1 MFYDSD
7 KYDPFYA
14 FNHAINN
21 MIDEA
26 FPEHEVKSFISR
38 AVGAVSDCENDRT
51 PDAETENDAV
61 SAEEET
67 TVSLKKSKAYRI
79 SEMLT
84 QHFKVFSD
92 EMNKVFIYN
101 QETGAYRPYTLKKFR
116 SFLAKTFYAIGR
128 GLSDRLCK
136 EIFAAL
142 QSFPGVP
149 IPEDDAR
156 FWNGDET
163 RLCCENGVIDLS
175 GEQPRILPHSPD
187 YRFDYCI
194 KAEYLDDEEL
204 VHPAW
209 DAYVA
214 SSLEGNPEKELLLK
228 QMIGYILSDLS
239 RAKKLL
245 VFLGKVDCGKSV
257 IENFIRSL
265 LPRSSVMSLELNDLD
280 SEFKRVALIGK
291 KVCICHD
298 MKNRRIR
305 SSSEIKSIT
314 GGDFVQVAYK
324 GQDVFDVLIRSKLL
338 VSANDFPDLGEDDP
352 EKSFVSRLAVLLFNV
367 SIPPE
372 KQDRE
377 LDSKLWN
384 ERNAIFSDCVRSL
397 VGFLQNNQR
406 FTMPQDSLEFCDK
419 LKQPTPEESFINAR
433 LEFTGAGKDYVH
445 MQTLETAFSEYCAA
459 NGFVCDF
466 LRLKKLLRQRFG
478 ECYGRIN
485 RDGKNQW
492 GYSSVKLIDVKE
504 ATSKTYYL
512 YDEEGNNNG

>member
-1 MFYDSD
+1 MFHDYD
-7 KYDPFYA
+7 KYDSLYA
-14 FNHAINN
+14 LTRENN
-21 MIDEA
+21 SMIEEA
-26 FPEHEVKSFISR
+26 FPEDEVKGFISR
-38 AVGAVSDCENDRT
+38 AVEEFSDYENDRT
-51 PDAETENDAV
+51 TDTEAEDDAV
-61 SAEEET
+61 SAVEEI

-84 QHFKVFSD
+84 QHFRVFSD

-101 QETGAYRPYTLKKFR
+101 KETGAYRPYTLKKFR
-116 SFLAKTFYAIGR
+116 SFLVKTFHTIGR
-128 GLSDRLCK
+128 GLSDHLCK

-149 IPEDDAR
+149 IPEDDAC
-156 FWNGDET
+156 FWNENEML
-163 RLCCENGVIDLS
+163 LCCENGVIDLS
-175 GEQPRILPHSPD
+175 GEQPRIFPHSPD

-194 KAEYLDDEEL
+194 KAEYIADEEL
-204 VHPAW
+204 VHPTW

-239 RAKKLL
+239 RAKKFL

-265 LPRSSVMSLELNDLD
+265 LPRPSVMSLELNDLD

-397 VGFLQNNQR
+397 EEFLQNNQR
-406 FTMPQDSLEFCDK
+406 FTMPQDSLEFYDK
-419 LKQPTPEESFINAR
+419 LKRPTPEESFINER
-433 LEFTGAGKDYVH
+433 LEFTGSGKDYVH
-445 MQTLETAFSEYCAA
+445 MQTLEDTFSEYCAA

-466 LRLKKLLRQRFG
+466 LRLKKLLRQRFDK
-478 ECYGRIN
+478 CYGRIN

-492 GYSSVKLIDVKE
+492 GYSSVKLIDAK
-504 ATSKTYYL
+504 APFSKTYHL
-512 YDEEGNNNG
+512 SKEGSNNG